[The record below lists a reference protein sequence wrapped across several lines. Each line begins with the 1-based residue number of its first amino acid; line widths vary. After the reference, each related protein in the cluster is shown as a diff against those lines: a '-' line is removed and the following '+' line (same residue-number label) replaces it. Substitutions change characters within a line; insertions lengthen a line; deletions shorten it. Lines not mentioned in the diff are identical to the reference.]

1 MAESDVNADAQRVIV
16 VDNTGVNVPAVASA
30 RVGRAYSGTAGGG
43 INANVTPP
51 AGQYVYILSVQVLAY
66 TTAARTGAATPIAFT
81 SNGLSV
87 DLQFLFATAAA
98 IGTVEEHKFESA
110 LPLKSAAAGA
120 AVSFLAPATTSVI
133 WAVNFSYYFGP

>member
-1 MAESDVNADAQRVIV
+1 MRHRDAVL
-16 VDNTGVNVPAVASA
+16 TKVA
-30 RVGRAYSGTAGGG
+30 
-43 INANVTPP
+43 
-51 AGQYVYILSVQVLAY
+51 LSLGL
-66 TTAARTGAATPIAFT
+66 TAAVVIAFT

-120 AVSFLAPATTSVI
+120 AVSFLVPATTSVI
-133 WAVNFSYYFGP
+133 WAVNFSYYFGS